1 MNKERKATQK
11 KETPPH
17 FQELRTLVKKYNYYQ
32 TKANKTKQKQILNNI
47 YNIERE
53 LLNGVLSC
61 GQY

>member
-1 MNKERKATQK
+1 MTKERKEP
-11 KETPPH
+11 KERNSPPH
-17 FQELRTLVKKYNYYQ
+17 FQELKTLVEKYNYYQ
-32 TKANKTKQKQILNNI
+32 TKANKTKQKQILNTI